1 LLTKSKQKISRRGF
15 FGGAALAAA
24 ALVSTATAQQE
35 KGVSESGIMSP
46 EVRRVGMRLACLCR
60 SCKNTVG
67 DCAMLECGYCA
78 PMRKRIAAMQAG
90 GQSDDAIVNA
100 IVGENG
106 KEALAV
112 PPTQGFALFAWT
124 APYAAVVIGLVAIW
138 AFVKRMSAKPAG
150 APEIDP
156 EILERYHDRIEQ
168 DTSKL
173 D

>member
-1 LLTKSKQKISRRGF
+1 MYARKISRRMF

-24 ALVSTATAQQE
+24 ALAQTPT
-35 KGVSESGIMSP
+35 GVSESGIMS
-46 EVRRVGMRLACLCR
+46 EDVRRVGMRLACLCR

-78 PMRKRIAAMQAG
+78 PMRKRIAAAQAA

-100 IVGENG
+100 IVGESG

-124 APYAAVVIGLVAIW
+124 APYIAVAAGLIAIW
-138 AFVKRMSAKPAG
+138 AFVKRFSAKPQTVS
-150 APEIDP
+150 EIDP
-156 EILERYHDRIEQ
+156 QILERYHDRIE
-168 DTSKL
+168 DDISKL

>member
-1 LLTKSKQKISRRGF
+1 MSKQKISRRGF
-15 FGGAALAAA
+15 FSGAAVAAA
-24 ALVSTATAQQE
+24 ALVTASRAQE
-35 KGVSESGIMSP
+35 PKGVSESGIMS
-46 EVRRVGMRLACLCR
+46 EDVRRVGMRLACLCR

-78 PMRKRIAAMQAG
+78 PMRKRIAAMQAA

-100 IVGENG
+100 IVVENG

-112 PPTQGFALFAWT
+112 PPAQGFALLAWT
-124 APYAAVVIGLVAIW
+124 APYIAVVVGLLAIW
-138 AFVKRMSAKPAG
+138 AFVRRFSAKRQP

-156 EILERYHDRIEQ
+156 QILERYHDRIEN
-168 DTSKL
+168 DISKL

>member
-1 LLTKSKQKISRRGF
+1 MYQRKINRRSF
-15 FGGAALAAA
+15 FAGASLAAA
-24 ALVSTATAQQE
+24 AVLVSGQE
-35 KGVSESGIMSP
+35 QKGVSESGIMS
-46 EVRRVGMRLACLCR
+46 EDVKRVGMRLACLCH

-78 PMRKRIAAMQAG
+78 PMRKRIAAMQAS

-124 APYAAVVIGLVAIW
+124 APYIAVGIGLIGIW
-138 AFVKRMSAKPAG
+138 AFIRRFSAKPQTA
-150 APEIDP
+150 APDIDP
-156 EILERYHDRIEQ
+156 QILERYHDRIEQ
-168 DTSKL
+168 DLSKL